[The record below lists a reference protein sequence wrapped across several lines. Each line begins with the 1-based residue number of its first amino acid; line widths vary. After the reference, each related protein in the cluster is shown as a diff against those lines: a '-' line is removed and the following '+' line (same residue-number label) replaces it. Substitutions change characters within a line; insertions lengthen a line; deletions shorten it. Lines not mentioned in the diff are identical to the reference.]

1 MAVSSFTK
9 PLPTPRVRS
18 ACCIY
23 KVFPPSLK
31 VSPLVSGL
39 QRVLKIY
46 RGVSRCRTSV
56 NYFYLGEGLNLASL
70 SYHIADLPKYVSQ
83 SQNPYDFARS
93 GDKQRLVMAHH

>member
-1 MAVSSFTK
+1 MLGFQ
-9 PLPTPRVRS
+9 
-18 ACCIY
+18 Y
-23 KVFPPSLK
+23 DKVTAITYFWPIENK
-31 VSPLVSGL
+31 EDKERL
-39 QRVLKIY
+39 QRVLKTY

-56 NYFYLGEGLNLASL
+56 NYFYLGEDLNLASL